1 MPARNTTEEAAH
13 QKSRCG
19 AGDRRS
25 QPCSISWPKGA
36 RLTCE
41 IDEGIRRGERRGIG
55 RGGNGGVWVGEP
67 SSQDP
72 RLPRVVAQAPRTS
85 TNRPLIQR
93 PCALFSCPAEAESS
107 DWWGGRPPVALRGG
121 PTPHLSQPSALPL
134 LRLVLALCGLASHHA
149 RRDGKRRVVE
159 KSDQQKEEQKTKG
172 IPEMTNPSA
181 DAHVAVDRPNIRF
194 RRAAVRSASTTPH

>member
-93 PCALFSCPAEAESS
+93 PCALFSSAQLRQNPLIGGGAAPLSHCGADRRPICLSPQPYRCCGWCSLCVAWPATMREGMGNEES
-107 DWWGGRPPVALRGG
+107 WKNPINK
-121 PTPHLSQPSALPL
+121 
-134 LRLVLALCGLASHHA
+134 
-149 RRDGKRRVVE
+149 KRSKKR
-159 KSDQQKEEQKTKG
+159 K
-172 IPEMTNPSA
+172 
-181 DAHVAVDRPNIRF
+181 AVPR
-194 RRAAVRSASTTPH
+194 